1 MKYKIF
7 SINLTSLYGIQAVL
21 TLFPIL
27 IIPLLV
33 SILGLTGYANY
44 VLIAALFGMFE
55 TVVAYSFRT
64 TATREASGINQATL
78 MSELISSVLSI
89 RLLLSI
95 FALLAFYSSYVV
107 IYSSRDM
114 GISDSALCLALLIRL
129 LGFILSSEWYFQ
141 ATQNTSIYL
150 LITLFSRVFFLVSLF
165 LSIEDSLAY
174 VLLMNSLMSLLVGL
188 GALTYIL
195 VFTENTL
202 VKPNV
207 CHMKNRFIK
216 GTDLFLSSLGVY
228 FYTNI
233 NTVFV
238 SSFLSAELV
247 AVYSVAEKVYRGA
260 SSLFAP
266 INKAFYPVL
275 LKMRKTNFNNFSRL
289 SVGILTVQ
297 IMLAV
302 TMSISLD
309 YFNVEILNYFLSG
322 EKINNDAI
330 GFFSHFV
337 YLIVLFVASAFTTYI
352 LVILNLDKKIKNIT
366 AIFGVVNVVTVPLV
380 LSTLP
385 FIYMFWAV
393 FFVMLMVAL
402 SQVILSFVH
411 LRKGFGG

>member
-1 MKYKIF
+1 MCIADEFFDVFVGWVGGFDLHISFYRKY
-7 SINLTSLYGIQAVL
+7 
-21 TLFPIL
+21 
-27 IIPLLV
+27 
-33 SILGLTGYANY
+33 LG
-44 VLIAALFGMFE
+44 
-55 TVVAYSFRT
+55 
-64 TATREASGINQATL
+64 
-78 MSELISSVLSI
+78 
-89 RLLLSI
+89 
-95 FALLAFYSSYVV
+95 
-107 IYSSRDM
+107 
-114 GISDSALCLALLIRL
+114 
-129 LGFILSSEWYFQ
+129 
-141 ATQNTSIYL
+141 
-150 LITLFSRVFFLVSLF
+150 
-165 LSIEDSLAY
+165 
-174 VLLMNSLMSLLVGL
+174 
-188 GALTYIL
+188 
-195 VFTENTL
+195 
-202 VKPNV
+202 KPNV

-309 YFNVEILNYFLSG
+309 YFNVEILSYFLSG

-352 LVILNLDKKIKNIT
+352 LIILNLDKKIKNIT